1 MKNTSKTFHHLYFSF
16 DRNIAVIVGG
26 HDIND
31 ITDERILAVSKVVL
45 HPNYSLQSLD
55 YDFAIIFLA
64 ELVPSESRAIPACLP
79 HISMSGDFLAGK
91 DLTISGWGETD
102 SLGSTPTNLRS
113 AVIQG
118 VSNPKCRNLYSIIDQ
133 FEITDRMIC
142 AGNLEQGGVDACR
155 GDGGGNH

>member
-1 MKNTSKTFHHLYFSF
+1 M
-16 DRNIAVIVGG
+16 
-26 HDIND
+26 
-31 ITDERILAVSKVVL
+31 
-45 HPNYSLQSLD
+45 HPNYSLGTLD

-64 ELVPSESRAIPACLP
+64 AQVPSDSRAIPACLP

-113 AVIQG
+113 AVVQG
-118 VSNPKCRNLYSIIDQ
+118 VSNSKCQNLYSNKL
-133 FEITDRMIC
+133 EITDRMIC

-155 GDGGGNH
+155 GDGGGNHKKILGVDTIFAYVDYLPIITIINTFLLFKVL